1 MRAES
6 LSGCCI
12 ADLLR
17 GRARDLARYIK
28 TYSAFL
34 TIGLAYHPMRHSQWN
49 LRTYGGLIPWGATQ
63 ARGRIRLRREPTMIL
78 LLTFATIFVV
88 GQAMNVGLALI
99 VERFSDSVSLALFFG
114 LFAVVV
120 VAGWQLAVR

>member
-1 MRAES
+1 
-6 LSGCCI
+6 
-12 ADLLR
+12 
-17 GRARDLARYIK
+17 
-28 TYSAFL
+28 
-34 TIGLAYHPMRHSQWN
+34 MRHSQWN
-49 LRTYGGLIPWGATQ
+49 LPARHGLIPSGATQ
-63 ARGRIRLRREPTMIL
+63 ARGRICLRRELTMIL

-120 VAGWQLAVR
+120 VAGWQLAVRLTDRLYDHAERERRT